1 MKRKEVLENE
11 QLNEV
16 APLVAALMGAMIG
29 AGISRNQAQQAAQAA
44 AADPQVQA
52 AAGGAAGGA
61 NPPTQR
67 DAATQIR
74 DLERRRANNA
84 GVGGQSSGML
94 RNGSRGP
101 EVEQLQ
107 RDLGMSQVDG
117 IFGPATERAV
127 RTFQQNSGIQVDGIV
142 GPETRARIAQYADA
156 GAEEPAAQ
164 TTAPA
169 AGAEEPAAPNPD
181 QADAERERAAAQAP
195 NNGAP
200 QANPNRAA
208 GSTAPS
214 QLRLRQ
220 QILPAIDQ
228 LLSQVTPGGR

>member
-1 MKRKEVLENE
+1 
-11 QLNEV
+11 
-16 APLVAALMGAMIG
+16 
-29 AGISRNQAQQAAQAA
+29 
-44 AADPQVQA
+44 
-52 AAGGAAGGA
+52 
-61 NPPTQR
+61 
-67 DAATQIR
+67 
-74 DLERRRANNA
+74 
-84 GVGGQSSGML
+84 ML
-94 RNGSRGP
+94 RNGSRGA

-127 RTFQQNSGIQVDGIV
+127 RTFQQNSGIQVEGIV
-142 GPETRARIAQYADA
+142 GPETRAMIQQYAAAGEGGEGPEA
-156 GAEEPAAQ
+156 GAEP
-164 TTAPA
+164 
-169 AGAEEPAAPNPD
+169 GAEAPAPNPD

-220 QILPAIDQ
+220 QVLPAIDQ

>member
-156 GAEEPAAQ
+156 GAEEPAA
-164 TTAPA
+164 
-169 AGAEEPAAPNPD
+169 GAEEPAAPNPD

-195 NNGAP
+195 GPNDSSGAP
-200 QANPNRAA
+200 RPTANPNRAA